1 MHNWFGIVFSEQ
13 GLAMYVAQADFK
25 FMIFLPQVALYVCT
39 DLPSSYFLKPD
50 SKNVVLPQLILT
62 MK

>member
-1 MHNWFGIVFSEQ
+1 
-13 GLAMYVAQADFK
+13 MYVAQADFK